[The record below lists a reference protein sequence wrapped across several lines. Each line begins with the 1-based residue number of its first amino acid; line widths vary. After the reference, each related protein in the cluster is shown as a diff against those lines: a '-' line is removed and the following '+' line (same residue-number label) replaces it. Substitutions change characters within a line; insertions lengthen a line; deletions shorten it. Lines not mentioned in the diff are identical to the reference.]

1 MLTDAQLRRI
11 KANPNKKTPDKYSDT
26 NGLQLHVFPTG
37 RKTWIY
43 AYRYQNK
50 QRSLTLGSYPD
61 LSLADARIKLSEAK
75 KTLNEGI
82 DPNQAK
88 KSNLTQ
94 LNGEHSFEY
103 VAMEW
108 YRKKVETWAAS
119 TSVKT
124 KARLEADIF
133 PFIGAMDIASIKAP
147 DLLSVIKRIE
157 DRSPDTAKRALQEC
171 GQIFRYGIALGKNEN
186 DPSQALQGLL
196 LPVKTR
202 NFAAITDPNKVG
214 EFLRAIDDI
223 PNTTLVVKSAF
234 KLAPL
239 FFVRIGEL
247 RKAKWSE
254 IDFDKQEWR
263 YFITKTK
270 QDHIVPLSKQ
280 AIEILKELQC
290 LTGQHEYI
298 FVGYRNN
305 KIPMSDGALNA
316 AIRRLGYDT
325 QEEITGHGF
334 RAMARTILNEE
345 MGIPVSVIEHQ
356 LAHKVPDSLG
366 TAYNRTKFLEQRKK
380 MMQQWADYLDSLKQN
395 VIPFPKHKTA

>member
-1 MLTDAQLRRI
+1 MLTDAKLRKI
-11 KANPNKKTPDKYSDT
+11 KPTPDKKSPDKYSDGK
-26 NGLQLHVFPTG
+26 GLQLHVFSTG
-37 RKTWIY
+37 RMTWIY
-43 AYRYQNK
+43 AYRYENK
-50 QRSLTLGSYPD
+50 QRSLTLGGYPD
-61 LSLADARIKLSEAK
+61 LSLADARIKRSEAE
-75 KTLNEGI
+75 KTLSNGI

-88 KSNLTQ
+88 KNKQTE
-94 LNGEHSFEY
+94 LNGEHSFKY
-103 VAMEW
+103 VALEW
-108 YRKKVETWAAS
+108 LSKKVEIWAES

-124 KARLEADIF
+124 KARLEKDIF
-133 PFIGAMDIASIKAP
+133 PFIGAMDISSIKAP
-147 DLLSVIKRIE
+147 DLLKVVKRIE
-157 DRSPDTAKRALQEC
+157 GRSPDTAKRALQEC
-171 GQIFRYGIALGKNEN
+171 GQIFRYGMALGKNEN

-196 LPVKTR
+196 LQVKTK
-202 NFAAITDPNKVG
+202 NFAAITDPAKVG
-214 EFLRAIDDI
+214 EFLRAIDSM
-223 PNTTLVVKSAF
+223 PNTTFVVQSAL

-254 IDFDKQEWR
+254 IDFEKKEWR

-280 AIEILKELQC
+280 AIDILKELQC
-290 LTGQHEYI
+290 LTGQYEHI
-298 FVGYRNN
+298 FIGRRDPQR
-305 KIPMSDGALNA
+305 PMSDGALNT

-345 MGIPVSVIEHQ
+345 LDIPVYVIEHQ

-395 VIPFPKHKTA
+395 VIPFPRNKTA